1 MQGSQNVTLSTIMTL
16 CSCSVRKSN
25 DNASSTKWSR
35 NGNLLLCCPKLKIML
50 TMRKPRLGSSS
61 KNKRINVQVIYKSH
75 RNDLRSGRRRLI
87 DNERWLCVLKLDPL
101 CFGGC
106 SSSPTQVPTLLEF
119 KPLQIYESFGL
130 PYICMYLSCILKN
143 IFYWLYLTV
152 DQTLESFIAQMKIE
166 PAIE

>member
-1 MQGSQNVTLSTIMTL
+1 MTLPTLMTL

-50 TMRKPRLGSSS
+50 TMRKPSLVLLH
-61 KNKRINVQVIYKSH
+61 KINELTFKSYKSH
-75 RNDLRSGRRRLI
+75 RNDLRSGRRLI

-130 PYICMYLSCILKN
+130 PYICMYVFELHPKNGIL
-143 IFYWLYLTV
+143 L
-152 DQTLESFIAQMKIE
+152 
-166 PAIE
+166 P

>member
-1 MQGSQNVTLSTIMTL
+1 MEDGWFCKIFYWMQGLLNLTLSTLMTL

-61 KNKRINVQVIYKSH
+61 KNKRINVQVIYKSY
-75 RNDLRSGRRRLI
+75 RNDLRSGRRLI

-130 PYICMYLSCILKN
+130 PYICMYS
-143 IFYWLYLTV
+143 
-152 DQTLESFIAQMKIE
+152 QTW
-166 PAIE
+166 